1 VGLSV
6 CHSLQDAIHL
16 QGLFPMLG
24 KKIARAELQPEHGK
38 LSSNENGGHIT
49 WWPYST
55 VQRHSLFKVVH
66 EIA

>member
-1 VGLSV
+1 
-6 CHSLQDAIHL
+6 
-16 QGLFPMLG
+16 MLG